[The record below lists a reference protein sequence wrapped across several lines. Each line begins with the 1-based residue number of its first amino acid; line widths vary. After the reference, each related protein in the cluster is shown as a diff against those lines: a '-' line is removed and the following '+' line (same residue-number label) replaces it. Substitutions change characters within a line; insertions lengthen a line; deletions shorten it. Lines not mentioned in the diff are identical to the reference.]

1 MRIRGSI
8 DLGVATHTGMQRSAN
23 EDDFLVLSGADA
35 VPGHDLFAVA
45 DGMGG
50 MAGGAEAS
58 RAALRGLALG
68 FRAGC
73 QRDVLAG
80 LQHGFGVATARVA
93 ELASQL
99 PALKDMGTTLTA
111 LAVGGGRAA
120 IVHVGD
126 CRALRLR
133 GRSLEQLT
141 TDHARADHDNFLT
154 RCIGAGMPSPQPD
167 AAWIDLQHGDT
178 IALVSDGVWKP
189 VGAEAIVGL
198 LPGGTAQQAAERLV
212 GAALAAGGPDN
223 ATALVLRIHGGDERA
238 TVVDLPREEQA
249 VLPAGAKESL
259 HPPRWPLFLLAIA
272 IVLFAF
278 VGLRALG
285 WFDAA
290 SIFRS

>member
-1 MRIRGSI
+1 MRIRSSI

-35 VPGHDLFAVA
+35 APGHDLFAVA

-50 MAGGAEAS
+50 LAGGAEAS

-73 QRDVLAG
+73 ERDVLAG
-80 LQHGFGVATARVA
+80 LRHGFDVATARVA

-141 TDHARADHDNFLT
+141 TDHARMDHDNFLT

-167 AAWIDLQHGDT
+167 AAWIDLQPGDT
-178 IALVSDGVWKP
+178 ILLVSDGVWKP
-189 VGAEAIVGL
+189 VGAEAIVRL
-198 LPGGTAQQAAERLV
+198 LTGGTAQQAAERLV

-223 ATALVLRIHGGDERA
+223 ATALVLRVHGGHERV

-249 VLPAGAKESL
+249 VLPAGAEQSL
-259 HPPRWPLFLLAIA
+259 HAPRWPLLLLAIA
-272 IVLFAF
+272 IVLLAL

-290 SIFRS
+290 SLFRS